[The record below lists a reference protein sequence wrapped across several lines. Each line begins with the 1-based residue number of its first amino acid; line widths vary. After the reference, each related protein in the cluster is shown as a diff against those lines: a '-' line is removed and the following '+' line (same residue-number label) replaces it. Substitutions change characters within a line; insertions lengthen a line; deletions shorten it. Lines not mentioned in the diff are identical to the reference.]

1 MTFAERFEKCCNEV
15 KKSPSAVL
23 RELKLSTSLYTQ
35 WRYSDQKPRDTTIR
49 KIAEYLNVSFEYLKN
64 GISDISENEKQSP
77 LNLSYH
83 RVIPVFESVSAGMGI
98 NASDYVIDYIVK
110 YIRSDLEA
118 SETMGIKVKGNSMY
132 PKIEDGDIIIVH
144 KQFEI
149 DNKKLAVV
157 RVDDSY
163 LVKQF
168 IKENDRIIL
177 HSLNPEYQDK
187 EFIGED
193 MNRVQIVGQVTA
205 IQKDTR

>member
-1 MTFAERFEKCCNEV
+1 MTF
-15 KKSPSAVL
+15 
-23 RELKLSTSLYTQ
+23 
-35 WRYSDQKPRDTTIR
+35 WDIYSDLCVKNKETPNGVANKLGFSSAICTHWKQKGNTPSIS
-49 KIAEYLNVSFEYLKN
+49 KLKPIAEYFNVSVEYLEGKTE
-64 GISDISENEKQSP
+64 ISESEKQSP

>member
-1 MTFAERFEKCCNEV
+1 MSFWDIYADLCSKVGKTPNRVASELGFSSAICSNW
-15 KKSPSAVL
+15 KKNGNTPSIIKLKAV
-23 RELKLSTSLYTQ
+23 
-35 WRYSDQKPRDTTIR
+35 SDYFNVPI
-49 KIAEYLNVSFEYLKN
+49 EYLEGKPT
-64 GISDISENEKQSP
+64 ISENEKQFP

-83 RVIPVFESVSAGMGI
+83 RVIPVFESVSAGLGI
-98 NASDYVIDYIVK
+98 NASDYVIDYIVQ

-118 SETMGIKVKGNSMY
+118 SETMGIKVKGDSMY

>member
-1 MTFAERFEKCCNEV
+1 MNFFERFKAICDERGTTPNKVVSELGYSNSICSV
-15 KKSPSAVL
+15 WKKSGNPP
-23 RELKLSTSLYTQ
+23 RPDKLKKL
-35 WRYSDQKPRDTTIR
+35 
-49 KIAEYLNVSFEYLKN
+49 AEYFDVPIAYFLADTE
-64 GISDISENEKQSP
+64 ISESEKQSF
-77 LNLSYH
+77 LNLSCH

-168 IKENDRIIL
+168 IKEDDRIIL